1 MQNLIPRETS
11 CLLYKEEALNRIKKQ
26 KAIDA
31 GILLTTCEDCHTQLN
46 NFDDHYKMGAEVK
59 FLSLVVFIIPTN
71 RNLTLSVKSHP
82 GVDSAMLITSSE
94 FYLTS

>member
-1 MQNLIPRETS
+1 
-11 CLLYKEEALNRIKKQ
+11 
-26 KAIDA
+26 
-31 GILLTTCEDCHTQLN
+31 
-46 NFDDHYKMGAEVK
+46 MGVEVK
-59 FLSLVVFIIPTN
+59 FLSSIVFLIPTN

>member
-1 MQNLIPRETS
+1 MKSAKVKVDQV
-11 CLLYKEEALNRIKKQ
+11 

-46 NFDDHYKMGAEVK
+46 NFDDHYKMGVEVK
-59 FLSLVVFIIPTN
+59 FLSSIVFLIPTN

-82 GVDSAMLITSSE
+82 AYDPGGFDHFFRFFT
-94 FYLTS
+94 